1 MRPNFLHSVAKPVRV
16 YQQNALKSLEKM
28 VVRLAKMDA
37 IRVAGHID
45 ENGHVQIDEAVD
57 LPPGQQL
64 SITIEAIT
72 PEMLT
77 ADDALWD
84 EKFSRTPH
92 ILTQLAAE
100 ARAEIEAGTVTDF
113 DPDADEF

>member
-1 MRPNFLHSVAKPVRV
+1 
-16 YQQNALKSLEKM
+16 
-28 VVRLAKMDA
+28 MDA
-37 IRVAGHID
+37 IRVVGHSDDNGHI
-45 ENGHVQIDEAVD
+45 QIDEVVN

-64 SITIEAIT
+64 IITIETVTADA
-72 PEMLT
+72 LA

-92 ILTQLAAE
+92 ILARLAAE
-100 ARAEIEAGTVTDF
+100 ARAEIEAGTITDF